1 MPTARKART
10 RAGEPAVEKKPPE
23 PDDPEVGDGLGELVE
38 VAPRIEL
45 LGVSEK
51 WRTFDVG
58 LAMASMAR
66 TRGDV
71 GLYAATLYSCAHLA
85 AGGALD
91 GFLLQRS
98 YRDME
103 DTEAE
108 GRARALTVVGGTSHD
123 LLVGRYPFEA

>member
-71 GLYAATLYSCAHLA
+71 GLYAATLEPWASGSKRAGACGGLLTSTPAPTSLQVVHSTVSFCNA
-85 AGGALD
+85 A
-91 GFLLQRS
+91 
-98 YRDME
+98 
-103 DTEAE
+103 TEVWRIRRQKA
-108 GRARALTVVGGTSHD
+108 GR
-123 LLVGRYPFEA
+123 GR